1 MAHAEQ
7 VSGCP
12 RRSKE
17 KIILGTTIIRRGRYS
32 LSTRTML
39 ELGNYLAQTYG
50 EDVMIDCVICQ
61 EVACLKKCL

>member
-17 KIILGTTIIRRGRYS
+17 KILGTTIIRRGRYS
-32 LSTRTML
+32 LATRTML

-61 EVACLKKCL
+61 EVACHKKCL